1 MTDFE
6 DYDNDSE
13 QWICPICQDP
23 LCPGCESS
31 VQVRLLK
38 FALTPVLIVIFALV
52 LRWLFF
58 GGEDIALIV
67 SSDTSSPLTTT
78 MSTTANSSN
87 ITTTAET
94 TPISSPTVTG
104 ILTDET
110 IRSVVQVVQ
119 IDALGPCS
127 YGSGTVVGDG
137 LTVLTNYHVI
147 EADRECPQARIEV
160 WTVDALDERPKSTH
174 RATVLRIDEAADLAI
189 LTITPIYGGSTQL
202 RPIPIKTSVSVGEEI
217 FVIGFPGIG
226 GSSITVSKGVVGGF
240 TKEFGISW
248 IKTDASISGGNSGGA
263 ALNSRGELVGVPTR
277 ASVSE
282 NGEIVDCRPTVD
294 SNRDG
299 SIDEYDACQPI
310 GGFLNLLSPAGRAD
324 DLVKQINSGT
334 SKVPSTDDSIG
345 DETSEDPNSNEDTY
359 TDPRFGTCKEAIKN
373 GYGPYYDGVD
383 EEYDWYRDADS
394 DGIVC
399 ER

>member
-13 QWICPICQDP
+13 QWICPVCQDP

-38 FALTPVLIVIFALV
+38 FALIPVLIVIFALI
-52 LRWLFF
+52 LRELFF
-58 GGEDIALIV
+58 DVEE
-67 SSDTSSPLTTT
+67 
-78 MSTTANSSN
+78 ANSTVPTDTASSF
-87 ITTTAET
+87 ITTTSSAENSLITAT
-94 TPISSPTVTG
+94 TVEATAISNPIVAG
-104 ILTDET
+104 VLTEES

-119 IDALGPCS
+119 IDSLGPCS

-174 RATVLRIDEAADLAI
+174 RATVLRFDEAADLAI
-189 LTITPIYGGSTQL
+189 LTLTPIYGGGEQL

-217 FVIGFPGIG
+217 FIIGFPGIG
-226 GSSITVSKGVVGGF
+226 GNSITVSKGIVGGF
-240 TKEFGISW
+240 TKELGISW

-263 ALNSRGELVGVPTR
+263 ALNSRGELVGIPTR

-299 SIDEYDACQPI
+299 TIDEYDACQPV
-310 GGFLNLLSPAGRAD
+310 GGFLNLLSPASRAD
-324 DLVKQINSGT
+324 DLVKQLNSAA
-334 SKVPSTDDSIG
+334 SKVPSTVDSDDNEI
-345 DETSEDPNSNEDTY
+345 SEDSNSNEETY

-373 GYGPYYDGVD
+373 GYGPYYDGAD

>member
-38 FALTPVLIVIFALV
+38 FALIPVLIVVFALI
-52 LRWLFF
+52 LRGLFF
-58 GGEDIALIV
+58 GGEEANPTIPADTA
-67 SSDTSSPLTTT
+67 SS
-78 MSTTANSSN
+78 
-87 ITTTAET
+87 ITTTTSTADSSFIT
-94 TPISSPTVTG
+94 TTTVEVAAISNPIVDG
-104 ILTDET
+104 ALTEET

-119 IDALGPCS
+119 IDSLGPCS

-147 EADRECPQARIEV
+147 EADRDCPQARIEV

-189 LTITPIYGGSTQL
+189 LTLVPISGGSTQL
-202 RPIPIKTSVSVGEEI
+202 KPIPIKTSVSVGEEI

-263 ALNSRGELVGVPTR
+263 ALNTRGELVGVPTR

-324 DLVKQINSGT
+324 DLVKKLNSST

-345 DETSEDPNSNEDTY
+345 DENSEDSNSDGDTY

-373 GYGPYYDGVD
+373 GYGPYYAGVD

-394 DGIVC
+394 DGTVC

>member
-1 MTDFE
+1 MSDFE

-23 LCPGCESS
+23 LCPGCENS

-58 GGEDIALIV
+58 GGEDIATTV

-119 IDALGPCS
+119 IDSLGPCS

-174 RATVLRIDEAADLAI
+174 RATVLRFDEAADLAT
-189 LTITPIYGGSTQL
+189 LTLTPIYGGSKQL

-299 SIDEYDACQPI
+299 TIDEYDACQPI

-324 DLVKQINSGT
+324 DLVKQLNSGK
-334 SKVPSTDDSIG
+334 SKVPQTDDSIG
-345 DETSEDPNSNEDTY
+345 AEISEDPNSNEDNY
-359 TDPRFGTCKEAIKN
+359 TDPRFGSCKEAIKN
-373 GYGPYYDGVD
+373 GYGPYNDGVD

>member
-13 QWICPICQDP
+13 QWVCPICQDP

-38 FALTPVLIVIFALV
+38 FALIPVLVVVFALI
-52 LRWLFF
+52 LRGLLF
-58 GGEDIALIV
+58 GGEEANSTIPADTA
-67 SSDTSSPLTTT
+67 SSITTSTSNTDNSLTTT
-78 MSTTANSSN
+78 TTIEAAAIPN
-87 ITTTAET
+87 
-94 TPISSPTVTG
+94 PIVDG
-104 ILTDET
+104 ALTEET

-119 IDALGPCS
+119 IDSLGPCS
-127 YGSGTVVGDG
+127 YGSGTVVGEG

-147 EADRECPQARIEV
+147 EADRDCPQARIEI

-189 LTITPIYGGSTQL
+189 LTLTPINGGSTQL

-240 TKEFGISW
+240 TKESGISW

-299 SIDEYDACQPI
+299 LIDEYDACQPI

-324 DLVKQINSGT
+324 DLVKQLNSAT
-334 SKVPSTDDSIG
+334 PKVPSTDVSIG
-345 DETSEDPNSNEDTY
+345 NENSEDSNSNGDTY
-359 TDPRFGTCKEAIKN
+359 TDPRFGTCKEAINN
-373 GYGPYYDGVD
+373 GYGPYYDDVD

-394 DGIVC
+394 DGVVC

>member
-13 QWICPICQDP
+13 QWICPICLDP

-38 FALTPVLIVIFALV
+38 FALIPVLIVVFALI
-52 LRWLFF
+52 LRGLFF
-58 GGEDIALIV
+58 GGEEASPTIPADTA
-67 SSDTSSPLTTT
+67 SS
-78 MSTTANSSN
+78 
-87 ITTTAET
+87 ITTTTSTADSSFIT
-94 TPISSPTVTG
+94 TTTVEVAAISNPIVDG
-104 ILTDET
+104 ALTEET

-119 IDALGPCS
+119 IDSLGPCS

-147 EADRECPQARIEV
+147 EADRDCPQARIEV

-189 LTITPIYGGSTQL
+189 LTLVPISGGSTQL
-202 RPIPIKTSVSVGEEI
+202 KPIPIKTSVSVGEEI

-263 ALNSRGELVGVPTR
+263 ALNTRGELVGVPTR

-324 DLVKQINSGT
+324 DLVKKLNSST

-345 DETSEDPNSNEDTY
+345 DENSEDSNSDGDTY

-394 DGIVC
+394 DGTVC